1 MRKLGE
7 LDVKNFE
14 EIRDDL
20 LYMEA
25 KTGRKQTAHLPV
37 SVSIGFF

>member
-1 MRKLGE
+1 MQKLSGF
-7 LDVKNFE
+7 DFANFE

-25 KTGRKQTAHLPV
+25 KTGRKQTAHAKV
-37 SVSIGFF
+37 TV

>member
-1 MRKLGE
+1 MQKLSAF
-7 LDVKNFE
+7 DFDNFQ

-25 KTGRKQTAHLPV
+25 KTGRKETAHSKV
-37 SVSIGFF
+37 SVSK

>member
-1 MRKLGE
+1 MQKLSGFD
-7 LDVKNFE
+7 LDNFE

-25 KTGRKQTAHLPV
+25 KTGRKQAAHSKV
-37 SVSIGFF
+37 SVK